1 MAERFKQV
9 TTSEV
14 HQIINHAVPE
24 NIKKAT
30 KFALKNFNGY

>member
-14 HQIINHAVPE
+14 HQIINNAVPE
-24 NIKKAT
+24 NTKNAT
-30 KFALKNFNGY
+30 KFADKIF

>member
-1 MAERFKQV
+1 MAERFKQA

-14 HQIINHAVPE
+14 RQIINHVVPE
-24 NIKKAT
+24 NTRKAT